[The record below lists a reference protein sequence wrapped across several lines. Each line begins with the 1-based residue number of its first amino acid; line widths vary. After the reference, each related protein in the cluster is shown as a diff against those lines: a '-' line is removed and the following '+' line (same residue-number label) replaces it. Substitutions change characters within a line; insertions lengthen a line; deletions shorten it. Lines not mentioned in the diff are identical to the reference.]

1 MPDGSYGPV
10 VVKEAGLRV
19 AGYDDPLERRSDESY
34 RDNGATP
41 SVQQQAAF
49 QGWFHTVSDK
59 VDAIMVHNPAV
70 AQLVFDELR
79 ADPPTTTPL
88 VFFVGHTHHARLD
101 RIGSVTVING
111 GTVGGGGAAN
121 VEDGSSIGIAA
132 MTYRIRPEFSPLAV
146 DLVQIDPGTGSAT
159 ANRTRLD
166 TEPTEEE
173 SDDDGSS

>member
-1 MPDGSYGPV
+1 
-10 VVKEAGLRV
+10 
-19 AGYDDPLERRSDESY
+19 
-34 RDNGATP
+34 
-41 SVQQQAAF
+41 
-49 QGWFHTVSDK
+49 
-59 VDAIMVHNPAV
+59 MVHNPAL

-111 GTVGGGGAAN
+111 GTLGGGGAAN
-121 VEDGSSIGIAA
+121 VEDGSPIGIAA
-132 MTYRIRPEFSPLAV
+132 MTYRRDPDFSPLAV

-166 TEPTEEE
+166 TEPTEDEG
-173 SDDDGSS
+173 DDDGSS

>member
-1 MPDGSYGPV
+1 
-10 VVKEAGLRV
+10 
-19 AGYDDPLERRSDESY
+19 
-34 RDNGATP
+34 
-41 SVQQQAAF
+41 
-49 QGWFHTVSDK
+49 
-59 VDAIMVHNPAV
+59 MVHNPAV

-101 RIGSVTVING
+101 RIGSATVING

-121 VEDGSSIGIAA
+121 VEDGSPIGIAA
-132 MTYRIRPEFSPLAV
+132 MTYHIRPEFSPLAV